1 MFGLQWIDRK
11 NIAINSNTTPISDRF
26 TCQKEVGFVI
36 LFASFLPFSDLYA
49 LYKRIPI
56 MKSIILNNGWA

>member
-11 NIAINSNTTPISDRF
+11 YIAINSNTTPISDRL
-26 TCQKEVGFVI
+26 TCHKEVGLII
-36 LFASFLPFSDLYA
+36 LSISFLPFSALHT

-56 MKSIILNNGWA
+56 MKSIILNSG